1 MIWNLHGFITR
12 HACVVYCK
20 QHVVFHFRHF
30 PYLSKLGPKE
40 KVFIPPKRKRKPEF
54 NERVRQAML
63 VPGASGRACID
74 ICEIMSGEKQAS
86 KFYKLKTSFLQ
97 PFRQCLQEISL
108 EAIEGA
114 PVPFLVGAP
123 QKILQQ
129 FCKTEDYSKLMD
141 ESLQRHSGKL
151 TFCLYHDDCIA
162 GNVLGP
168 LKQSKCTLYYGS
180 FIESLLCLI

>member
-1 MIWNLHGFITR
+1 MLVLSIANNM
-12 HACVVYCK
+12 VY
-20 QHVVFHFRHF
+20 HLNF
-30 PYLSKLGPKE
+30 LKLTIFVCTWPKR
-40 KVFIPPKRKRKPEF
+40 KVFIMPKRKRKTEF

-63 VPGASGRACID
+63 VPVASDRACID

-86 KFYKLKTSFLQ
+86 KFYKLKTSFLK

-108 EAIEGA
+108 EGTDGD
-114 PVPFLVGAP
+114 PVSFLVGTP
-123 QKILQQ
+123 QKLLQQ
-129 FCKTEDYSKLMD
+129 FCKMEDYSNIMD

-151 TFCLYHDDCIA
+151 TFCLYHDDCIS

-180 FIESLLCLI
+180 FIESWLNKIS

>member
-1 MIWNLHGFITR
+1 M
-12 HACVVYCK
+12 
-20 QHVVFHFRHF
+20 
-30 PYLSKLGPKE
+30 
-40 KVFIPPKRKRKPEF
+40 PKRKRKTEF

-63 VPGASGRACID
+63 VPGASDRACID

-108 EAIEGA
+108 EASEGE
-114 PVPFLVGAP
+114 PVPFLVGTP
-123 QKILQQ
+123 QKLLQQ
-129 FCKTEDYSKLMD
+129 FCKTEDYSKLLD
-141 ESLQRHSGKL
+141 ESLQRHCGKL

-180 FIESLLCLI
+180 FLESLLCLIVFSCAVLFLLILSLH